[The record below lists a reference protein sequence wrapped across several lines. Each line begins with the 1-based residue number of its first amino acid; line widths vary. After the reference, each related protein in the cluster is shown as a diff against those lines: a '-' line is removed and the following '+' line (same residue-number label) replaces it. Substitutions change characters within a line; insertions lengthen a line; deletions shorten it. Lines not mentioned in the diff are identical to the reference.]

1 MADASQDS
9 QGNTKKGFASLA
21 ALHMYTAFQPGP
33 EQFVQTVFLG
43 ALTVPLTE

>member
-9 QGNTKKGFASLA
+9 QGSAKQGFAGLA

-33 EQFVQTVFLG
+33 EQFVFLG
-43 ALTVPLTE
+43 ALTVAFTE